1 MKKPG
6 KNSVVELREIDSDNF
21 KAVSRLRVAPDQQ
34 RFIATNDHSIA
45 EAHFSDQAWFRA
57 IYADDTPVGFAM
69 LADELCGTRADPDPN
84 CLLWRFM
91 LDERYQR
98 LGFGTRA
105 LEQVVEHV
113 RTHRDAEMLLT
124 SYLPGNVSAAN
135 FYRKFGFVP
144 NETRYPAPDDEVGL
158 VYFL

>member
-1 MKKPG
+1 MAD
-6 KNSVVELREIDSDNF
+6 VELREITRETLRPVLRLKVAENQRKFVADN
-21 KAVSRLRVAPDQQ
+21 A
-34 RFIATNDHSIA
+34 ISIA

-98 LGFGTRA
+98 LGFGTQA

-124 SYLPGNVSAAN
+124 SYLPGNISAAN